1 MIVVSAKELTK
12 AYGTDVILDKVSF
25 HINGGDRVGIIGI
38 NGAGKSTLLKML
50 TGEMSCES
58 GEFFISADTKIGYLK
73 QDGGFDSENTV
84 ISEVENIFAHFR
96 DMEREMES
104 LLTQIE
110 ENPDDH
116 KLLERYDALHEK
128 YGNMGGYTYKSEM
141 AGVLS
146 SMAFKEDT
154 YHKKISTLSG
164 GEKTRLALA
173 CLLLKKPDI
182 LFLDEPTNHL
192 DIGTLKWLEQYLKSY
207 KGTIVVVSHDRYF
220 LDETVNRIFE
230 IDNHKLNIYEG
241 NYSFYAVE
249 RRNRREAELRKYEK
263 QKKEIDRQEEMIR
276 RFKQRGTEKLAKRAA
291 SREKRLA
298 AMEIA
303 EAPGAGHGK
312 MKLSFKENFQSGKDV
327 IYAEN
332 LSKSF
337 GYGSRQKDLFKSV
350 DMDIKRG
357 ERVCIVGANGIGKT
371 TLLKILMGD
380 VVAGTGRIKLG
391 HNVQIGYYDQGQLL
405 LNNANTV
412 IEELHDAYRLY
423 TDTELRNILGRFLF
437 RGESVFLQ
445 VGALSGGEKAR
456 LSLLKLMMSGANLL
470 ILDEPTNH
478 LDIESKEVFE
488 EALLDFPGTCIIVSH
503 DRYFLNRIPTRIM
516 ELTADGMENFLG
528 TYDYYVEKKQQIE
541 SGKKYLNELSA
552 KDGVSSGAKAQAAG
566 RQEKTPAE
574 SGAADFAG
582 EMSSAE
588 KRKLQKEKEAEE
600 RRTKRQKEALEKE
613 IGELEDDIASLE
625 ADVCKVENA
634 TDHVKLAKLSSELDE
649 KRQRLEECYEK
660 WLELQE

>member
-12 AYGTDVILDKVSF
+12 AYGTDVILDRVSF

-38 NGAGKSTLLKML
+38 NGAGKSTLLKIL

-58 GEFFISADTKIGYLK
+58 GDYFIASDTQIGYLK
-73 QDGGFDSENTV
+73 QDGGFNSEKTV
-84 ISEVENIFAHFR
+84 IEEVESIFSHFPQ
-96 DMEREMES
+96 MEREMEK
-104 LLTQIE
+104 LLVQIE
-110 ENPDDH
+110 ENVEDH
-116 KLLERYDALHEK
+116 KLLERYDNLQEEYKAR
-128 YGNMGGYTYKSEM
+128 GGYTYKSEM
-141 AGVLS
+141 TGVLS
-146 SMAFKEDT
+146 SMAFKEDS

-192 DIGTLKWLEQYLKSY
+192 DIGTLKWLEQYLKNY

-241 NYSFYAVE
+241 SYSFYAVE
-249 RRNRREAELRKYEK
+249 RKNRREAELRKYEK

-276 RFKQRGTEKLAKRAA
+276 RFKQHGTEKLAKRAA
-291 SREKRLA
+291 SREKRLS
-298 AMEIA
+298 AMELS
-303 EAPGAGHGK
+303 EKPGGSHGK
-312 MKLSFKENFQSGKDV
+312 MRLSFKENFQSGKDV
-327 IYAEN
+327 MIAEN
-332 LSKSF
+332 LSKTF
-337 GYGSRQKDLFKSV
+337 GYGSRARELFKNV

-357 ERVCIVGANGIGKT
+357 ERICIVGANGIGKT
-371 TLLKILMGD
+371 TLLKMLMGEM
-380 VVAGTGRIKLG
+380 VCNTGRIKIG

-423 TDTELRNILGRFLF
+423 TETELRNILGRFLF
-437 RGESVFLQ
+437 RGESVFLN

-456 LSLLKLMMSGANLL
+456 LSLLKLMMSGSNVL

-503 DRYFLNRIPTRIM
+503 DRYFLNRIPTRIL
-516 ELTADGMENFLG
+516 ELTADGMENYLG
-528 TYDYYVEKKQQIE
+528 AYDYYVEKKQQIE
-541 SGKKYLNELSA
+541 SGKKYLEELSA
-552 KDGVSSGAKAQAAG
+552 QSAVSGGAKGTVLANGKGASL
-566 RQEKTPAE
+566 QE
-574 SGAADFAG
+574 GVLGG

-588 KRKLQKEKEAEE
+588 KRRLQKEKEAEE
-600 RRTKRQKEALEKE
+600 RRIKRQKEALESE
-613 IGELEDDIASLE
+613 IAQLEEDIAILE
-625 ADVCKVENA
+625 AEVCKVEVA
-634 TDHVKLAKLSSELDE
+634 TDHVKLAEISAELEE
-649 KRQRLEECYEK
+649 KRHALEERYEK
-660 WLELQE
+660 WMEIQE

>member
-25 HINGGDRVGIIGI
+25 HINGGDRVGIIGV
-38 NGAGKSTLLKML
+38 NGAGKTTLLKML
-50 TGEMSCES
+50 TGEMNCES
-58 GEFFISADTKIGYLK
+58 GEFFIASDTQIGYLK
-73 QDGGFDSENTV
+73 QDGGFESENTV
-84 ISEVENIFAHFR
+84 ITEVEKIFEHFPK
-96 DMEREMES
+96 MEREMEQ
-104 LLTQIE
+104 LLALIE
-110 ENPDDH
+110 ENVDDH
-116 KLLERYDALHEK
+116 RLLERYDALQEQYK
-128 YGNMGGYTYKSEM
+128 NRGGYTYKSEIT
-141 AGVLS
+141 GVLS
-146 SMAFKEDT
+146 SMAFKEDS

-192 DIGTLKWLEQYLKSY
+192 DIGTLKWLEQYLKNY

-220 LDETVNRIFE
+220 LDQTVNRIFE

-241 NYSFYAVE
+241 SYSYYAVE
-249 RRNRREAELRKYEK
+249 RKNRREAELRKYEK

-276 RFKQRGTEKLAKRAA
+276 RFKQHGTEKLAKRAA
-291 SREKRLA
+291 SREKRLS
-298 AMEIA
+298 AMELT
-303 EAPGAGHGK
+303 EKPGGSHGK

-327 IYAEN
+327 MLAEN

-337 GYGSRQKDLFKSV
+337 GYGSRQRELFKNV

-371 TLLKILMGD
+371 TLLKMLMGD
-380 VVAGTGRIKLG
+380 LAAGTGRIKIG

-456 LSLLKLMMSGANLL
+456 LSLLKLMMSGSNVL

-516 ELTADGMENFLG
+516 ELTSGGMENYLG
-528 TYDYYVEKKQQIE
+528 AYDYYVEKKQQIE
-541 SGKKYLNELSA
+541 SGKKYLNELAA
-552 KDGVSSGAKAQAAG
+552 KDAPSGAEVVSADAKG
-566 RQEKTPAE
+566 R
-574 SGAADFAG
+574 AG
-582 EMSSAE
+582 EAELSSAE
-588 KRKLQKEKEAEE
+588 KRRLQKEKEAEE
-600 RRTKRQKEALEKE
+600 RRIKRQKEALEK
-613 IGELEDDIASLE
+613 DIAQLEEDVAALE
-625 ADVCKVENA
+625 AEICKEEVA
-634 TDHVKLAKLSSELDE
+634 TDHVKLAKLSSELCD
-649 KRQRLEECYEK
+649 KRQVMENKYEE
-660 WLELQE
+660 WMELQD

>member
-38 NGAGKSTLLKML
+38 NGAGKTTLLKML
-50 TGEMSCES
+50 AGEMSCES
-58 GEFFISADTKIGYLK
+58 GEFFIAADTQIGYLK
-73 QDGGFDSENTV
+73 QDSGFDSDKTV
-84 ISEVENIFAHFR
+84 IEEVEAIFSKFPK
-96 DMEREMES
+96 MEREMEN
-104 LLTQIE
+104 LLSQIQ
-110 ENPDDH
+110 ENVEDH
-116 KLLERYDALHEK
+116 KLLERYDALQEQYK
-128 YGNMGGYTYKSEM
+128 AEGGYTYKSEIT
-141 AGVLS
+141 GVLT
-146 SMAFKEDT
+146 SMAFREDS
-154 YHKKISTLSG
+154 YNKRISTLSG

-192 DIGTLKWLEQYLKSY
+192 DIGTLKWLEQYLKNY

-230 IDNHKLNIYEG
+230 IDNHKLTIYEG
-241 NYSFYAVE
+241 SYSFYAVE
-249 RRNRREAELRKYEK
+249 RKNRREAELRKYEK

-276 RFKQRGTEKLAKRAA
+276 RFKQHGTEKLAKRAA
-291 SREKRLA
+291 SREKRLS
-298 AMEIA
+298 AMELSDK
-303 EAPGAGHGK
+303 PGATHGK

-327 IYAEN
+327 IMAED

-337 GYGSRQKDLFKSV
+337 GYGSRRKDLFSGV
-350 DMDIKRG
+350 DIDIKRG

-371 TLLKILMGD
+371 TLLKLLMGD
-380 VVAGTGRIKLG
+380 SVSNTGRIKIG

-423 TDTELRNILGRFLF
+423 TEGELRNILGRFLF

-456 LSLLKLMMSGANLL
+456 LSLLKLMMSGSNVL

-503 DRYFLNRIPTRIM
+503 DRYFLNKIPTRIM
-516 ELTADGMENFLG
+516 ELTSEGMENYLG
-528 TYDYYVEKKQQIE
+528 AYDYYVEKKQQIE

-552 KDGVSSGAKAQAAG
+552 KGTASGDAG
-566 RQEKTPAE
+566 ASLRE
-574 SGAADFAG
+574 ADVLG
-582 EMSSAE
+582 ELSSAE
-588 KRKLQKEKEAEE
+588 KRRLQKEKEAEE
-600 RRTKRQKEALEKE
+600 RRTKRQKETLEKE
-613 IGELEDDIASLE
+613 IAQLEEEIAEIESAL
-625 ADVCKVENA
+625 CNVENA
-634 TDHVKLAKLSSELDE
+634 TDHVKLAALGTELNEKKL
-649 KRQRLEECYEK
+649 QLEDKYEA